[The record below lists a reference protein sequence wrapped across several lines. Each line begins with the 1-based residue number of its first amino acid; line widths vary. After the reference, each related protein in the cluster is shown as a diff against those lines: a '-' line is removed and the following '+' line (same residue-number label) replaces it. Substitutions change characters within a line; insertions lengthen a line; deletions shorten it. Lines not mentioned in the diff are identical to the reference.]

1 MSKPQRTLPSLAD
14 IKNAVKEVARQSD
27 IPTVTFPSAQ
37 GTQAAPNAAEETL
50 HAAATNT
57 EAPAPSAHLVTLQ
70 SPPVTQE
77 RKVRGPKPAPVR
89 RTSVDLPVYLIEEIT
104 DKAYRKKCKKRTLIL
119 NAFKDAGFTVKDI
132 DLQER
137 KADD

>member
-1 MSKPQRTLPSLAD
+1 MNKPQRTLPSLAD

-37 GTQAAPNAAEETL
+37 ATQPAPNTAEESH
-50 HAAATNT
+50 HA
-57 EAPAPSAHLVTLQ
+57 APSAPETPASAAHVGALQ
-70 SPPVTQE
+70 PLPTQE
-77 RKVRGPKPAPVR
+77 RKARGLKPAPVR